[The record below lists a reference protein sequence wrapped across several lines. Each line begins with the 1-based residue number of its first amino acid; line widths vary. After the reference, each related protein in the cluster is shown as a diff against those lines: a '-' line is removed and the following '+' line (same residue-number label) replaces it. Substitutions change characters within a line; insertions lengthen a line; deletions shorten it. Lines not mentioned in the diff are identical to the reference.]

1 MYDFLT
7 KPKTKKK
14 KMKSIAKVNNHHH
27 HWDETE
33 AEESIEKLPDAM
45 LLEILYRLPCCRR
58 AVQFKSVSK
67 RWLSVIS
74 NPYFICHFMDHHR
87 HYVCKFTHVFQNTIE
102 LNVNTYIRLVSYD
115 HNDNP
120 SFKFD
125 PRIGLEFLDF
135 LPVLSL
141 HYPVC
146 IQASFN
152 DLLLVCT
159 QVPKA
164 SFFEYYICN
173 PFTKHWLKLPPIPT
187 DGTRTRVMI
196 GFLCDPYICD
206 SDREQGCIT
215 NAHYRFMVVRILCP
229 EENTTQIQTQLQVQ
243 IFSSETN
250 EWRNSVVSSPRKLNL
265 NPFMPIAC
273 YAGVI
278 ACNGMLHWVCVKV
291 KEIKGFVVFD
301 PFNDSE
307 QCHYIHPP
315 IDLSLR
321 HYVSL
326 GVFRRRLRIFQL
338 ISYFP
343 HNFYAGSFSLWE
355 LEDYSNAGTWC
366 MKQKVY
372 FSNMVFKDF
381 LESAKNIYGP
391 DYADERAK
399 MMLYRDMTFLAFH
412 PYDGDS
418 VFLNCGDSVQL
429 CNLRMGVL
437 KRVYYS
443 VERENS
449 RLGS

>member
-1 MYDFLT
+1 
-7 KPKTKKK
+7 
-14 KMKSIAKVNNHHH
+14 MKSIAKVNNHHH

-74 NPYFICHFMDHHR
+74 NPYFIRRFMDHHR

-159 QVPKA
+159 QVPKP

-173 PFTKHWLKLPPIPT
+173 PFTKHWLKLPAIPT
-187 DGTRTRVMI
+187 NGTRTRVMI

-215 NAHYRFMVVRILCP
+215 NAHYKFMVVRILCP

-273 YAGVI
+273 YAGVV
-278 ACNGMLHWVCVKV
+278 ACNGMLH
-291 KEIKGFVVFD
+291 
-301 PFNDSE
+301 
-307 QCHYIHPP
+307 
-315 IDLSLR
+315 
-321 HYVSL
+321 
-326 GVFRRRLRIFQL
+326 
-338 ISYFP
+338 
-343 HNFYAGSFSLWE
+343 
-355 LEDYSNAGTWC
+355 
-366 MKQKVY
+366 
-372 FSNMVFKDF
+372 
-381 LESAKNIYGP
+381 
-391 DYADERAK
+391 
-399 MMLYRDMTFLAFH
+399 
-412 PYDGDS
+412 
-418 VFLNCGDSVQL
+418 
-429 CNLRMGVL
+429 
-437 KRVYYS
+437 
-443 VERENS
+443 
-449 RLGS
+449 

>member
-1 MYDFLT
+1 
-7 KPKTKKK
+7 
-14 KMKSIAKVNNHHH
+14 
-27 HWDETE
+27 
-33 AEESIEKLPDAM
+33 M
-45 LLEILYRLPCCRR
+45 LLGILYRLPCCRR

-67 RWLSVIS
+67 GWLSVIS
-74 NPYFICHFMDHHR
+74 NPYFIRRFMDHHC
-87 HYVCKFTHVFQNTIE
+87 HCVCKFTLVFQNTIE

-115 HNDNP
+115 HNDDP

-196 GFLCDPYICD
+196 GFLCDPCICD
-206 SDREQGCIT
+206 SDSDNDREQGCIT
-215 NAHYRFMVVRILCP
+215 NAHYRFMV
-229 EENTTQIQTQLQVQ
+229 Q

-250 EWRNSVVSSPRKLNL
+250 EWRNSVISSPRKLNL

-278 ACNGMLHWVCVKV
+278 ACNGMLHWVCVKD

-326 GVFRRRLRIFQL
+326 GLHHWVGGSPNMYDTSGSAHFINKCDNVIVIHRNRDPAAGPVDQL
-338 ISYFP
+338 QVCVRKVR
-343 HNFYAGSFSLWE
+343 NKV
-355 LEDYSNAGTWC
+355 AGTIG
-366 MKQKVY
+366 
-372 FSNMVFKDF
+372 DAF
-381 LESAKNIYGP
+381 LLYSRVTGEFMDI
-391 DYADERAK
+391 DE
-399 MMLYRDMTFLAFH
+399 
-412 PYDGDS
+412 PSG
-418 VFLNCGDSVQL
+418 
-429 CNLRMGVL
+429 
-437 KRVYYS
+437 KR
-443 VERENS
+443 
-449 RLGS
+449 